1 MVQNERVRRDTKQK
15 LIGVA
20 IAVIAT
26 VAILLGPVAMILVVV
41 SGVVAE
47 AFRRTRSHGPR
58 AQQRYRRDTPPG
70 RAA

>member
-1 MVQNERVRRDTKQK
+1 MVQTETVRRDTKQK

-20 IAVIAT
+20 IAVIVT

-47 AFRRTRSHGPR
+47 TFRRARPR
-58 AQQRYRRDTPPG
+58 HNYRRDTPPG